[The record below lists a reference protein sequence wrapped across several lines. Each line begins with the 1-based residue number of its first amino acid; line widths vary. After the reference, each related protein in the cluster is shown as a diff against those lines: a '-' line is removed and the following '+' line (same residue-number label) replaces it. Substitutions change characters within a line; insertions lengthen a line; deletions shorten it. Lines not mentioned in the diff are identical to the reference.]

1 MKDVVKIALR
11 GLNSNRTRSLLTMLG
26 ILIGVASVVVLVAV
40 GNGSSIAVA
49 KQFQALGTN
58 TLTVTAGGF
67 GPRGRQSSAA
77 AIVNADLEALRSKD
91 YIDYIKAVVPQ
102 ITANGVTVAVG
113 DTTNTPNSVIGTT
126 AEAQDAL
133 SWKVQSGRFLI
144 DDDIE
149 LRLPVVVLGVR
160 VKENLWGEDIDPV
173 GETVLIG
180 GTRFEVVGV
189 LAKKGA
195 NGVVDQDDVLFLP
208 WTTARDTIAGGTAIN
223 RFTVQATSAEKT
235 AQAQTIITDVLNER
249 HPAVNGQQGFN
260 VLNQTALLSSRT
272 EASRTLTVLLAA
284 VAAISLL
291 VGGIGIMNIMLV
303 TVTERTRE
311 IGIRKA
317 IGAPQSSI
325 LGQFLVEA
333 VMLAGIGG
341 SIGVL
346 LGIVGA
352 RFKIAGTE
360 PVVRVDSV
368 VLAFAVAVTVG
379 LFFGFWPAR
388 RAAAMRPIDALRH
401 E

>member
-1 MKDVVKIALR
+1 MSEIVRIAFR

-58 TLTVTAGGF
+58 TLTVSAGGF
-67 GPRGRQSSAA
+67 GPRGRQGNAA
-77 AIVNADLEALRSKD
+77 QFVNADLDALRASEYD
-91 YIDYIKAVVPQ
+91 EYIKAVVPQ
-102 ITANGVTVAVG
+102 IAAAGVVVALG
-113 DTTNTPNSVIGTT
+113 ETTNTPNSVIGTT
-126 AEAQDAL
+126 HEALDAL
-133 SWKVQSGRFLI
+133 SWKVASGRFLTA
-144 DDDIE
+144 DDIE
-149 LRLPVVVLGVR
+149 LRLPVVVLGTR
-160 VKENLWGEDIDPV
+160 VKENLWGEEVDPV
-173 GETVLIG
+173 GETVLVG
-180 GTRFEVVGV
+180 GTRFEVIGV

-208 WTTARDTIAGGTAIN
+208 WTTARDTIAGGSTIN

-235 AQAQTIITDVLNER
+235 AQAQTVITDVLNER
-249 HPAVNGQQGFN
+249 HPSTNGQQRFN
-260 VLNQTALLSSRT
+260 VLNQAALLSSRT

-317 IGAPQSSI
+317 IGAPQASI

-333 VMLAGIGG
+333 VLLAGIGG
-341 SIGVL
+341 SIGVA

-352 RFKIAGTE
+352 RFNIAGIE
-360 PVVRVDSV
+360 PVVRYDSV
-368 VLAFAVAVTVG
+368 VLAFAVAVVVG

>member
-1 MKDVVKIALR
+1 MSDIVKIALR

-58 TLTVTAGGF
+58 TLTVSSGGF

-77 AIVNADLEALRSKD
+77 AIVNADLEALRAQEYS
-91 YIDYIKAVVPQ
+91 DYIKAVVPQ
-102 ITANGVTVAVG
+102 INANGITLAVG

-126 AEAQDAL
+126 AEAQEAL
-133 SWKVQSGRFLI
+133 SWKVASGRFLSA
-144 DDDIE
+144 DDIE
-149 LRLPVVVLGVR
+149 LRQPVVVLGLR
-160 VKENLWGEDIDPV
+160 VKENLWGEAVDPV
-173 GETVLIG
+173 GETLLVA

-195 NGVVDQDDVLFLP
+195 NGVVDQDDVMFLP
-208 WTTARDTIAGGTAIN
+208 WTTARDTIAGGTSIN

-317 IGAPQSSI
+317 IGAPQASI

-346 LGIVGA
+346 LGIAGS
-352 RFKIAGTE
+352 RFKIAGTT
-360 PVVRVDSV
+360 PVVRYDSV
-368 VLAFAVAVTVG
+368 ILAFAVAVAVG

>member
-1 MKDVVKIALR
+1 M
-11 GLNSNRTRSLLTMLG
+11 
-26 ILIGVASVVVLVAV
+26 
-40 GNGSSIAVA
+40 
-49 KQFQALGTN
+49 
-58 TLTVTAGGF
+58 
-67 GPRGRQSSAA
+67 
-77 AIVNADLEALRSKD
+77 
-91 YIDYIKAVVPQ
+91 
-102 ITANGVTVAVG
+102 
-113 DTTNTPNSVIGTT
+113 IGTT
-126 AEAQDAL
+126 AEAQEAL
-133 SWKVQSGRFLI
+133 SWKVASGRFLSA
-144 DDDIE
+144 DDIE
-149 LRLPVVVLGVR
+149 LRQPVVVLGLR
-160 VKENLWGEDIDPV
+160 VKENLWGEAVDPV
-173 GETVLIG
+173 GETLLVA

-195 NGVVDQDDVLFLP
+195 NGVVDQDDVMFLP
-208 WTTARDTIAGGTAIN
+208 WTTTRDTIAGGTSIN

-317 IGAPQSSI
+317 IGAPQASI

-346 LGIVGA
+346 LGIAGS
-352 RFKIAGTE
+352 RFKIAGTT
-360 PVVRVDSV
+360 PVVRYDSV
-368 VLAFAVAVTVG
+368 ILAFAVAVAVG